1 MCEHEEDVVANRM
14 TVHRPGETAVM
25 HPTGPV
31 FSGQIEAFRLVTGHG
46 EWTRVSLVTFANNA
60 TTTPHVH
67 TMDQLLL
74 IVSGEGLVTS
84 DGVEYIVQPGDA
96 IFTPAGVAHTHGA
109 SPRLG
114 HMSHFVVMGEGDTEA
129 V

>member
-1 MCEHEEDVVANRM
+1 MTRRM
-14 TVHRPGETAVM
+14 TVHRPGEIPVM

-31 FSGQIEAFRLVTGHG
+31 FSGEIEAFRLVSGQEG
-46 EWTRVSLVTFANNA
+46 QWTRVSLVTFANNA
-60 TTTPHVH
+60 TTTPHIH

-84 DGVEYIVQPGDA
+84 DGAEYVVQPGDA
-96 IFTPAGVAHTHGA
+96 VFTPAGVAHTHGA
-109 SPRLG
+109 SPRSG